1 MKFCWTTITVKDLD
15 ESLRFYEEVVGLK
28 CSRRF
33 GAGANTEIAFLGNG
47 ETEIEL
53 LCDKV
58 VEEVNL
64 GKDISL
70 GFEVESV
77 DKMLKFVED
86 RGIEVLGGIIQ
97 PNSHIK
103 FFFVKDPNGL
113 KIQFVE
119 NK

>member
-1 MKFCWTTITVKDLD
+1 MKFCWTTITVKDLE
-15 ESLRFYEEVVGLK
+15 ESLKFYEEVVGLK

-33 GAGANTEIAFLGNG
+33 EAGPNTEIAFLGDG

-53 LCDKV
+53 LWDKG
-58 VEEVNL
+58 VEKVNL

-97 PNSHIK
+97 PNPHIK